1 MDSDTNSNSLR
12 ISRTVSQ
19 GRVKVRSTG
28 HEAEVKSKNGVSVSS
43 SMEVGDSCQKKGGEY
58 QDEIHDECPENQPS
72 QTRRICEPAL
82 EGDDDFDKLLGSGSE
97 KDLVGAKQRAKGKT
111 GPGRRSGDG
120 DCFEEAGNDLRQV
133 NPIAR

>member
-1 MDSDTNSNSLR
+1 
-12 ISRTVSQ
+12 
-19 GRVKVRSTG
+19 
-28 HEAEVKSKNGVSVSS
+28 
-43 SMEVGDSCQKKGGEY
+43 MEVGDSCQKKGGEY

-82 EGDDDFDKLLGSGSE
+82 EVDDDFEKLLGSGSE
-97 KDLVGAKQRAKGKT
+97 KDLGVAKQIASKGKT
-111 GPGRRSGDG
+111 QPGRRSGDG

>member
-1 MDSDTNSNSLR
+1 MRLKLKL
-12 ISRTVSQ
+12 RTVSRSAAQ
-19 GRVKVRSTG
+19 WRTWRLEKVAKRKGMNIRRRST
-28 HEAEVKSKNGVSVSS
+28 ASV
-43 SMEVGDSCQKKGGEY
+43 QK
-58 QDEIHDECPENQPS
+58 NQPS
-72 QTRRICEPAL
+72 QARRICEPL

-120 DCFEEAGNDLRQV
+120 DCFEEVGNDLRQV